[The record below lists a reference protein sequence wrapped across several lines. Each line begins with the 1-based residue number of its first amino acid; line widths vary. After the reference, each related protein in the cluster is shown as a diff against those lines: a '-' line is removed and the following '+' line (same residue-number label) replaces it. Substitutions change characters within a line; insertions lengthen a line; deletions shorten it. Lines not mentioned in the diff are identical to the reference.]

1 MAVIKK
7 IYKKEYKVG
16 SDRYV
21 YFCER
26 QVDPDFQ
33 PVGFNVKGKVRDY
46 MLIPMFYGSI
56 DGNGRMRSIAGQWS
70 CLTASGSSSDNSSG
84 TAIGTT
90 EQNTAIF
97 ENECKRVI
105 LRRPAYKYVSRYLC
119 NAYAKHRFTKFFWKR
134 NVLQLCRG

>member
-1 MAVIKK
+1 MCGWDGEIKYYLNPDDYTKKADGTASDVSNANFAGNAMAVIKK

-56 DGNGRMRSIAGQWS
+56 EG
-70 CLTASGSSSDNSSG
+70 
-84 TAIGTT
+84 
-90 EQNTAIF
+90 
-97 ENECKRVI
+97 
-105 LRRPAYKYVSRYLC
+105 
-119 NAYAKHRFTKFFWKR
+119 
-134 NVLQLCRG
+134 